1 MNFKYADPEI
11 LKVLDN
17 FIIESNNIV
26 EGKHS
31 GKHRSYLVGRS
42 LEFVQHRDYTVGDD
56 LRYIDWKVYARRDRF
71 FIKQFYRET
80 NFEAWIFVDCSKSM
94 WFPKEQKEFTKYQY
108 ANFIA
113 SYLSYI
119 LLNQGDSVG
128 LVKFDKE
135 IKDILKIYSGKHF
148 YYRILQ
154 FLENEV
160 EGEKTDFFAIF
171 NEILKLVKKR
181 SLLVLISDLILDER
195 TEVIKFLKQISSY
208 GIYILVLHIVSQKER
223 SIENYDFQNVTF
235 KDIEDPLL
243 EIKTNIYEIKQM
255 YKKEFE
261 DLLEYYKKELNQ
273 KNIKYFLIDTSL
285 PILENI
291 NLILKYQ

>member
-1 MNFKYADPEI
+1 MI
-11 LKVLDN
+11 
-17 FIIESNNIV
+17 
-26 EGKHS
+26 
-31 GKHRSYLVGRS
+31 
-42 LEFVQHRDYTVGDD
+42 
-56 LRYIDWKVYARRDRF
+56 
-71 FIKQFYRET
+71 
-80 NFEAWIFVDCSKSM
+80 
-94 WFPKEQKEFTKYQY
+94 
-108 ANFIA
+108 
-113 SYLSYI
+113 
-119 LLNQGDSVG
+119 
-128 LVKFDKE
+128 
-135 IKDILKIYSGKHF
+135 
-148 YYRILQ
+148 
-154 FLENEV
+154 
-160 EGEKTDFFAIF
+160 
-171 NEILKLVKKR
+171 
-181 SLLVLISDLILDER
+181 LISDLILDER
-195 TEVIKFLKQISSY
+195 TEVIKFLKQISYY